1 MVGQGPTCQARH
13 KQILTSRSK
22 SLFPQTVSQTQ
33 WLHQQPTSKIASVP
47 IHCLLLCISQK
58 PYLILSP
65 SNTRSTQNLRP
76 PTCHQV
82 SQCPVPCVVPH
93 CKSIVCW
100 QICGAHLQSH
110 VIAGYRATGLQSQEL
125 LCSKATPG
133 DPLSVH
139 WPWSL
144 HCRLRFPFQSVWQ
157 KRAPEINQKNL
168 QKGARTWWYDQKPAW
183 FMLGSR

>member
-1 MVGQGPTCQARH
+1 MKSSFYHAQQYLAHFSGLGGGRAGPYVPGQAQADIDIQEQLSVSSDCVPRPNGC
-13 KQILTSRSK
+13 TS
-22 SLFPQTVSQTQ
+22 SLPPKLPVYQF
-33 WLHQQPTSKIASVP
+33 IAFS
-47 IHCLLLCISQK
+47 CISQK

-65 SNTRSTQNLRP
+65 PNTRSTENHRP

-93 CKSIVCW
+93 CKSIICC

-110 VIAGYRATGLQSQEL
+110 VIAGYRATGLQSHEL

-139 WPWSL
+139 WLWSL
-144 HCRLRFPFQSVWQ
+144 HS
-157 KRAPEINQKNL
+157 A
-168 QKGARTWWYDQKPAW
+168 G
-183 FMLGSR
+183 